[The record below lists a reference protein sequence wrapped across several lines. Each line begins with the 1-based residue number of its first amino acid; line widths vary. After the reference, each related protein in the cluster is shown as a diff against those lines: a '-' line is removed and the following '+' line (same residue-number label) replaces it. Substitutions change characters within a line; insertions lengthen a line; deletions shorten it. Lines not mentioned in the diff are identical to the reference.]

1 MFRLIK
7 RPFIPLMDLLKE
19 FERFKPFSLNLLIK
33 LVKLDF
39 SFLSVLNFLIL
50 WVFSMI
56 FLCFSRIMDILSF
69 LFLYGPYSF
78 DLMYF
83 LEINTEVSPM
93 LNFLIRKF
101 NILFINPVVDFYYS
115 YGYVFNP
122 FSFLLTWLTFII
134 FFLCVLYIRYTTIG
148 NRDFYFF
155 NALTLLLTISILMVF
170 LSDDLLVF
178 YFFFELTLLPMFIMI
193 GYFGS
198 RERRSHAAYSLFLYT
213 LVSSLVLLYAIGFL
227 YYNYCTL
234 NLTCLKMFCDISE
247 ADKRW
252 LWICFFI
259 GFAAK
264 IPCFPFHVWLPEAH
278 TEAPTV
284 GSVFL
289 AALLLKLGIL
299 GFTKVLL
306 PLTGL
311 VSAAIFQ
318 NLVLTLCFLGTIYCS
333 AAAITQVDFK
343 RIVAYSSVV
352 HMALALA
359 CLSIVNIIGNQA
371 AMMISIA
378 HGFISAGMFFI
389 CGFIY
394 DRTGTRNLSYIGNF
408 RLVGPVF
415 ATLALIHFLG
425 NMGVPGTFGFVG
437 ELYGYLAISY
447 LSIFALIIFLLSVFL
462 SAAFSIRLYSR
473 VFFGRLVRGNI
484 IYWAFEMD
492 AAPGIHF
499 KFLQNINQLNLVE
512 ETILFFLSFFI
523 LFFGF
528 YPFILT
534 NLFF

>member
-1 MFRLIK
+1 MIRLIQK
-7 RPFIPLMDLLKE
+7 L
-19 FERFKPFSLNLLIK
+19 PFSLKFLIK
-33 LVKLDF
+33 LFKPDF
-39 SFLSVLNFLIL
+39 SFLAVLNFLIL
-50 WVFSMI
+50 WVLSLI
-56 FLCFSRIMDILSF
+56 FLCFVRVLDVLLI
-69 LFLYGPYSF
+69 LFLYGSYTI
-78 DLMYF
+78 DLRHF
-83 LEINTEVSPM
+83 LEITFEVSPT
-93 LNFLIRKF
+93 LNFIIRNF
-101 NILFINPVVDFYYS
+101 INLFIDPVIDFYYS
-115 YGYVFNP
+115 SSYVFNP
-122 FSFLLTWLTFII
+122 FSFLLVWFTFII
-134 FFLCVLYIRYTTIG
+134 FFLCVLYIKYTTI
-148 NRDFYFF
+148 NKRDFYFF
-155 NALTLLLTISILMVF
+155 NSLTLLLTISILMVF
-170 LSDDLLVF
+170 LTDDLLIF

-198 RERRSHAAYSLFLYT
+198 RERRSHAAFSLFIYT
-213 LVSSLVLLYAIGFL
+213 LVSSLILLYAIGFL

-234 NLTCLKMFCDISE
+234 NLTCLKMFCEISE
-247 ADKRW
+247 TDKKW

-299 GFTKVLL
+299 GFIKVLL

-311 VSAAIFQ
+311 ISATMFQ
-318 NLVLTLCFLGTIYCS
+318 NLILTLCFLGTIYCS
-333 AAAITQVDFK
+333 AAALTQIDFK

-359 CLSIVNIIGNQA
+359 CLSIVNLIGNQA
-371 AMMISIA
+371 AIMISIA

-394 DRTGTRNLSYIGNF
+394 DRTGTRNLCYIGNF
-408 RLVGPVF
+408 RLVGPLF

-447 LSIFALIIFLLSVFL
+447 LSTFVLIIFLLSVFL

-473 VFFGRLVRGNI
+473 IFFGRLARGNV
-484 IYWAFEMD
+484 IYRAFEMD
-492 AAPGIHF
+492 PKSHVYF
-499 KFLQNINQLNLVE
+499 KFLQNLNQLNLVE

-534 NLFF
+534 NMFF

>member
-1 MFRLIK
+1 
-7 RPFIPLMDLLKE
+7 
-19 FERFKPFSLNLLIK
+19 
-33 LVKLDF
+33 
-39 SFLSVLNFLIL
+39 
-50 WVFSMI
+50 
-56 FLCFSRIMDILSF
+56 
-69 LFLYGPYSF
+69 
-78 DLMYF
+78 
-83 LEINTEVSPM
+83 
-93 LNFLIRKF
+93 
-101 NILFINPVVDFYYS
+101 
-115 YGYVFNP
+115 
-122 FSFLLTWLTFII
+122 
-134 FFLCVLYIRYTTIG
+134 
-148 NRDFYFF
+148 
-155 NALTLLLTISILMVF
+155 
-170 LSDDLLVF
+170 
-178 YFFFELTLLPMFIMI
+178 MI

-198 RERRSHAAYSLFLYT
+198 RERRSHAAYSLFIYT
-213 LVSSLVLLYAIGFL
+213 LVSSLILLYAIGFL

-234 NLTCLKMFCDISE
+234 NLTCLKMFCEISE
-247 ADKRW
+247 TDKRW
-252 LWICFFI
+252 LWVCFFV

-311 VSAAIFQ
+311 VSAAVFQ
-318 NLVLTLCFLGTIYCS
+318 NLTLTLCFLGTIYCS
-333 AAAITQVDFK
+333 AAALTQLDFK

-359 CLSIVNIIGNQA
+359 CLSIVNLIGNQA

-394 DRTGTRNLSYIGNF
+394 DRTGTRNLAYIGNF

-415 ATLALIHFLG
+415 ATLSLIHFLG

-447 LSIFALIIFLLSVFL
+447 LSTFALIIFLLSVFL
-462 SAAFSIRLYSR
+462 SAAFNIRLYSR

-492 AAPGIHF
+492 SEPGVHF
-499 KFLQNINQLNLVE
+499 KFLQNLSQLNFVE

-534 NLFF
+534 NMFF